1 MNPQKTAILIDS
13 GCDLPAHIREEYD
26 IEMIPLRVIYP
37 EKDYRDG
44 VDIDPLMVYR
54 RFPDEFPSTS
64 TPSLAEVIDKF
75 DELREKGYENV
86 IALSISHQL
95 SGTFNTLRLAASE
108 YRGLNI
114 FVFDTLNISCGSGI
128 YAIWASYLRRLGKN
142 FQEICEAL
150 KKKLGQANVFFYMDT
165 LHYLQRGG
173 RIGRVTSI
181 VGSALQLKPIITCDT
196 DGVYKTVAKIRGAKM
211 GKMRLSE
218 EIMKFGAGS
227 DPWIIVE
234 EGGAHEEAMALREM
248 LENHPRFGKA
258 KILFDL
264 QITASLAINTG
275 PGLIGATVLRSPEVV

>member
-13 GCDLPAHIREEYD
+13 GCDLPTHIREKYD

-44 VDIDPLMVYR
+44 VDIDPLMVYK
-54 RFPDEFPSTS
+54 RFPEEFPSTS
-64 TPSLAEVIDKF
+64 TPSLAEVNDKF
-75 DELREKGYENV
+75 DELRDKGYENV
-86 IALSISHQL
+86 IALAISHQL

-128 YAIWASYLRRLGKN
+128 YAIWASHLRGLGRS
-142 FQEICEAL
+142 FQDICSAL
-150 KKKLGQANVFFYMDT
+150 QKKLGEANVFFYMDT
-165 LHYLQRGG
+165 LQYLQRGG

-211 GKMRLSE
+211 GKMRLTD
-218 EIMKFGAGS
+218 EILKFGAGS

-234 EGGAHEEAMALREM
+234 EGGAHEEAMALKEM
-248 LENHPRFGKA
+248 LKSHPKFGKA
-258 KILFDL
+258 KILFNL

-275 PGLIGATVLRSPEVV
+275 PGLIGATVLRNPETI